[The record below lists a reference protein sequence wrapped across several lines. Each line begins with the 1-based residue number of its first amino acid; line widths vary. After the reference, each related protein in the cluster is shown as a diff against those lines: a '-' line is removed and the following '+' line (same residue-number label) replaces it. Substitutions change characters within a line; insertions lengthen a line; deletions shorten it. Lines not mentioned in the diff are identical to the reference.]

1 MTRMES
7 RKFNK
12 YLFYKKM
19 AKKIGRIRIAYYIC
33 IPLEKDFIESFSQRP
48 VRLGVRTQD
57 FHSCNTGSIPVRAT
71 DNTIQHERPVRL
83 GVRTQDFHSCNT
95 GSIPVRATNKK
106 AAVFIKQSL
115 FLLKI
120 K

>member
-1 MTRMES
+1 
-7 RKFNK
+7 
-12 YLFYKKM
+12 M
-19 AKKIGRIRIAYYIC
+19 AKKIGRVRIAYYIC
-33 IPLEKDFIESFSQRP
+33 IPLKKDFIESFSQRP

-106 AAVFIKQSL
+106 RL
-115 FLLKI
+115 FLSNSRFFY
-120 K
+120 

>member
-1 MTRMES
+1 MT
-7 RKFNK
+7 
-12 YLFYKKM
+12 
-19 AKKIGRIRIAYYIC
+19 KKIGRIRIAYYIC

-106 AAVFIKQSL
+106 AAVLSNSRF
-115 FLLKI
+115 FY
-120 K
+120 

>member
-1 MTRMES
+1 MT
-7 RKFNK
+7 
-12 YLFYKKM
+12 
-19 AKKIGRIRIAYYIC
+19 KKIGRVRIAYYIC

-71 DNTIQHERPVRL
+71 
-83 GVRTQDFHSCNT
+83 
-95 GSIPVRATNKK
+95 NKK